1 MLIRN
6 AFILAAGKGTRLK
19 PLTNTNP
26 KPLLII
32 NNKTLLE
39 RTINFLKSCGIN
51 NIIINTYYL
60 SEKIK
65 SFLNKKNFGVK
76 ILISDEKE
84 MLLDTGGGLKN
95 IIKNFNKEPFLTIN
109 PDTVWGN
116 NYQEEFIK
124 MTKIFNKQ
132 KKPIL
137 MVVNK
142 VLSKEIFSGDF
153 NMDHN
158 NVITRG
164 KDNKFI
170 FTGMQLMKEDMIP
183 EIDKKIFSMNLIWDK
198 LIERKDLLGF
208 ESEKE
213 FLHINTTEAFERI
226 QKLNIN

>member
-142 VLSKEIFSGDF
+142 MLSKEIFSGDF

-198 LIERKDLLGF
+198 LRLG
-208 ESEKE
+208 
-213 FLHINTTEAFERI
+213 A
-226 QKLNIN
+226 

>member
-65 SFLNKKNFGVK
+65 SYLNKKNFGVK

-142 VLSKEIFSGDF
+142 MLSKEIFSGDF

-170 FTGMQLMKEDMIP
+170 L
-183 EIDKKIFSMNLIWDK
+183 
-198 LIERKDLLGF
+198 
-208 ESEKE
+208 
-213 FLHINTTEAFERI
+213 
-226 QKLNIN
+226 